1 MTPELGIENAK
12 KHLLFYLDTMSR
24 EDAQVLFGVLDAQIG
39 GHCLHLGQC
48 ISTSFRQPH
57 SQRGG
62 YRRVYL
68 LCQIAK
74 QVARM
79 PQEKPIRMN
88 TRSMSIMAAPIHA
101 PGLHLRGA

>member
-1 MTPELGIENAK
+1 MTPDLGIENAK
-12 KHLLFYLDTMSR
+12 KHLRVLPAHR
-24 EDAQVLFGVLDAQIG
+24 VQVEQQVLFGVLDAQIG

-88 TRSMSIMAAPIHA
+88 TRSMSITAAS
-101 PGLHLRGA
+101 L